1 MAEREYKR
9 YSLTFKK
16 QVVQEYEA
24 GASVPSLMR
33 KYGITGKQTIRN
45 WIKKHSEKGSRTA
58 MKEITDPRTQAELE
72 ALKEKV
78 DTLEQL
84 VSQLSLDK
92 FMLESCLKVAERE
105 LGYEVKKSDGMKRRS
120 KRSLTGKR
128 GR

>member
-1 MAEREYKR
+1 MAQRGIKR

-16 QVVQEYEA
+16 QVVREYEA

-33 KYGITGKQTIRN
+33 KYGITGNQTIRN
-45 WIKKHSEKGSRTA
+45 WIKLHSEKGSRTT
-58 MKEITDPRTQAELE
+58 MKEITDPQTQAELE

-78 DTLEQL
+78 DALEQL

-105 LGYEVKKSDGMKRRS
+105 LGYEVKKSDVTKRRS
-120 KRSLTGKR
+120 KRLLTGRR
-128 GR
+128 GQ

>member
-1 MAEREYKR
+1 MAQREIKR

-16 QVVQEYEA
+16 QVVREYEA

-33 KYGITGKQTIRN
+33 KYGITGNQTIRN
-45 WIKKHSEKGSRTA
+45 WVKIHSEKGSRTA
-58 MKEITDPRTQAELE
+58 MTEITDPRAQAELE
-72 ALKEKV
+72 SLQEKV
-78 DTLEQL
+78 DALEQL

-105 LGYEVKKSDGMKRRS
+105 LGYEVKKSDVMKRGSRRS
-120 KRSLTGKR
+120 STGKR

>member
-1 MAEREYKR
+1 MAQREIKR

-16 QVVQEYEA
+16 QVVREYEA

-33 KYGITGKQTIRN
+33 KYGITGNQTIRN
-45 WIKKHSEKGSRTA
+45 WIRLHSEKGSRTA
-58 MKEITDPRTQAELE
+58 MKEITDPQTQAELE

-78 DTLEQL
+78 EALEQL

-105 LGYEVKKSDGMKRRS
+105 LGYEVKKSDVTKRWS
-120 KRSLTGKR
+120 KRSLTGR
-128 GR
+128 RER

>member
-1 MAEREYKR
+1 MAQREIKR

-16 QVVQEYEA
+16 QVVREYEA

-33 KYGITGKQTIRN
+33 KYGITGNQTIRN
-45 WIKKHSEKGSRTA
+45 WIKIHSEKGSRTA
-58 MKEITDPRTQAELE
+58 MTEITDPRAQAELE
-72 ALKEKV
+72 ALQEKV
-78 DTLEQL
+78 DALEQL

-105 LGYEVKKSDGMKRRS
+105 LGYEVKKSDVMKRRS
-120 KRSLTGKR
+120 KRSSTGKR

>member
-1 MAEREYKR
+1 MAQREIKR

-16 QVVQEYEA
+16 QVVREYEA

-45 WIKKHSEKGSRTA
+45 WIKLHSQKGSRTA
-58 MKEITDPRTQAELE
+58 MKEITDPQVQAELE
-72 ALKEKV
+72 AQKEKI
-78 DTLEQL
+78 DALEQL

-105 LGYEVKKSDGMKRRS
+105 LGYEVKKSDVMKRRS
-120 KRSLTGKR
+120 KRLPTGRR

>member
-1 MAEREYKR
+1 MVPREIKR

-24 GASVPSLMR
+24 GASVPSLMC
-33 KYGITGKQTIRN
+33 KYGIRGNQTIRN
-45 WIKKHSEKGSRTA
+45 WIKLDSQKRSRTA
-58 MKEITDPRTQAELE
+58 MAEITDPRAQAEVA

-105 LGYEVKKSDGMKRRS
+105 LGYEVKKSDVMKRWS

>member
-1 MAEREYKR
+1 MVQREYKR

-24 GASVPSLMR
+24 GASIPSLMR
-33 KYGITGKQTIRN
+33 KYGITGNQTIRN
-45 WIKKHSEKGSRTA
+45 WIKRHSEKGSRTA
-58 MKEITDPRTQAELE
+58 MTEITDAQTQAELE

-120 KRSLTGKR
+120 RRSLTGKR